1 MIITLHGLSTMHS
14 NVKTDIRIAGE
25 AGFEAIEITENK
37 LLRYLDVGLKAKDL
51 VPLLKKYSVS
61 PVCINALKNIERIES
76 GEKKDL
82 LSEAEILC
90 KAANDLG
97 CPVIQLV
104 PFCGLEGRPFPEI
117 LKLTAQNIS
126 EIADIGKVYGI
137 KFQLEPIAW
146 SPINSLSKSL
156 KVIDIVARDNV
167 GMVIDF
173 WHLWAGEE
181 TTPEDVSKLDKSLIY
196 GVHFGD
202 GKRRKKNTEW
212 NEEGLRGF
220 LAGEGDIPI
229 NEWIKA
235 IKATGFDGVY
245 SSELYSP
252 KHWEWDLFEIAVETR
267 KCMEEYIK

>member
-14 NVKTDIRIAGE
+14 NVKTDIRTANE
-25 AGFEAIEITENK
+25 AGFEALEITENK
-37 LLRYLDVGLKAKDL
+37 LIRYLDLGLKASDL
-51 VPLLKKYSVS
+51 VPVLKKYSIS
-61 PVCINALKNIERIES
+61 AVCINALKNIERIEP
-76 GEKKDL
+76 GEKEDL

-90 KAANDLG
+90 MAAKDIG

-104 PFCGLEGRPFPEI
+104 PFCGLEGKPLPEI
-117 LKLTAQNIS
+117 LKLTAKNIS
-126 EIADIGKVYGI
+126 EIADIGKEYGV

-156 KVIDIVARDNV
+156 KVIDMAAKDNV

-181 TTPEDVSKLDKSLIY
+181 TTPEEVSKLDKSLIY

-202 GKRRKKNTEW
+202 GKRHIKDTEW
-212 NEEGLRGF
+212 VEEELRGF

-229 NEWIKA
+229 KEWIDA
-235 IKATGFDGVY
+235 VKATGFDGVY
-245 SSELYSP
+245 SSELVSP
-252 KHWEWDLFEIAVETR
+252 KHWEWDLLEITVETR
-267 KCMEEYIK
+267 RSMEEYTK